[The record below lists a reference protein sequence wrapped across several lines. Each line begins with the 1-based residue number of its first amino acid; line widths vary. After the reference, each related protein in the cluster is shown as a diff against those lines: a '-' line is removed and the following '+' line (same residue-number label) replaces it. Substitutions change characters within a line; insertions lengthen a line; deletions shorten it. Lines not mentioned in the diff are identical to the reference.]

1 MKNNLNKKILLGG
14 IIVLSIA
21 STANAQKTK
30 ETPNSNKKAVKT
42 EQPTMKKNPGINL
55 EYMDKSVKPSD
66 NFLRFVNGIWL
77 DKTEIPADKTRWG
90 SFDELRQNTDKDALA
105 ILKEATKNPKYKAN
119 TDQGKAIN
127 VYKSVMDT
135 VARNKQA
142 IAPLKPYLDKINAV
156 SNSADLQ
163 KLMMQTEAEGG
174 GVGFFGVGVGSDDK
188 NSNRNVIN
196 LGPGAL
202 GLPDRDYYVSEDK
215 DSKEKRAKYVLHVA
229 KMLQFLGE
237 KPEQAKI
244 DADKILALEIQ
255 MSVPRLD
262 RVERRDSKKQY
273 NPTAIADLQKM
284 VPVIDWNTYLKGVG
298 FKKADTLIVSQ
309 PRYMAALQT
318 IFTENKIEDWKAY
331 MRWML
336 LRGASGQLS
345 TEIETANWEFYGKT
359 LTGAL
364 KQRPRHEKAL
374 QVVNGTIG
382 EALGKLYVEKMFP
395 AEAKTKAFNM
405 IQNIIR
411 AYKTRINNLTW
422 MSAET
427 KIKAI
432 EKLNKLTIKIGYP
445 DKWEDYSA
453 LTIVSPSEGGSY
465 FENMRNLSKWQWKKD
480 LDKLSKPVD
489 KTEWGMS
496 PQTVNA
502 YYNPSYNEIV
512 FPAAILQPPFYDYKA
527 DEAVNYGGIGAVIGH
542 EISHGFDDEGATY
555 NADGN
560 LVDWWTENDLKQFT
574 ALGGALADQYSALEP
589 LPGIH
594 VDGKFTLG
602 ENIGDLGGINAAYDG
617 LQLYLKENGRPGLI
631 DGYTPEQRLF
641 ISWATIWRGKIRDE
655 ALKNQV
661 KTDPHSPAQYRAYV
675 PLLNLDSFAKT
686 FDIQPGDGMYI
697 APEKRVKIW

>member
-1 MKNNLNKKILLGG
+1 MKIQTNLKFSLL
-14 IIVLSIA
+14 VATSFLALSQ
-21 STANAQKTK
+21 ANAQQ
-30 ETPNSNKKAVKT
+30 KK
-42 EQPTMKKNPGINL
+42 PGLNL
-55 EYMDKSVKPSD
+55 DLMDKSVRPNDDFFK
-66 NFLRFVNGIWL
+66 FVNGTWL
-77 DKTEIPADKTRWG
+77 KKTEIPADKTRWG

-105 ILKEATKNPKYKAN
+105 ILKEASKNPKYKST
-119 TDQGKAIN
+119 TDQGKAVN
-127 VYKSVMDT
+127 MYKAAMDT
-135 VARNKQA
+135 VARNKQGILPIKA
-142 IAPLKPYLDKINAV
+142 DLAKIDAV
-156 SNSADLQ
+156 KNIKDLQ
-163 KLMMQTEAEGG
+163 KLMMETEAKGG
-174 GVGFFGVGVGSDDK
+174 GVGFFGFGIGADEK
-188 NSNRNVIN
+188 NSTRNVVS
-196 LGPGAL
+196 LGIGGL
-202 GLPDRDYYVSEDK
+202 GLPDRDYYVSDDK
-215 DSKEKRAKYVLHVA
+215 DSKEKREKYVLHVA

-237 KPEQAKI
+237 KPEKAKA

-284 VPVIDWNTYLKGVG
+284 VPIVDWNTYIKGIG
-298 FKKADTLIVSQ
+298 IAKLDTVIVTQ
-309 PRYMAALQT
+309 PRYMLALQT
-318 IFTENKIEDWKAY
+318 IFTENKVEDWKAY

-336 LRGASGQLS
+336 LRGAAGQLS
-345 TEIETANWEFYGKT
+345 TPIETANFEFYGKA
-359 LTGAL
+359 LTGAI

-374 QVVNGTIG
+374 QVVNGTVG

-395 AEAKTKAFNM
+395 AEAKTKAAKM
-405 IQNIIR
+405 IQNLIR
-411 AYKTRINNLTW
+411 AYEMRINNLTW

-427 KIKAI
+427 KVKAI

-453 LTIVSPSEGGSY
+453 LVIKSPAEGGSY
-465 FENMRNLSKWQWKKD
+465 YQNLKNVSMWQWKKD
-480 LDKLSKPVD
+480 LAKLGKPVD

-542 EISHGFDDEGATY
+542 EISHGFDDQGASY
-555 NADGN
+555 NAEGN
-560 LVDWWTENDLKQFT
+560 LVDWWTADDLTKFT

-617 LQLYLKENGRPGLI
+617 LQLYLKENGNPGLI

-641 ISWATIWRGKIRDE
+641 MSWATVWRGKIRDE

-661 KTDPHSPAQYRAYV
+661 KTDPHSPANYRAYV
-675 PLLNLDSFAKT
+675 PLLNLDTFVKA
-686 FDIQPGDGMYI
+686 FDIKEGDGMYV
-697 APEKRVKIW
+697 APDKRVRIW